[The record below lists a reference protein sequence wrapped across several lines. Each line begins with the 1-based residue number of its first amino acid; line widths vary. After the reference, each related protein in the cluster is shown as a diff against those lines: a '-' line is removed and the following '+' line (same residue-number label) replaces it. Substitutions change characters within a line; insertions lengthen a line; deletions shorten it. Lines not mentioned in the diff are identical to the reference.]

1 MRENGSLRR
10 ELNLFN
16 GVALVSGIM
25 VGSGIFYVSSY
36 VLART
41 GLSAGLDLLAWAA
54 AGVMSLMAALCYAEL
69 GTSLAKG
76 GGNYTYLSEAL
87 GPGIGFSRGFT
98 DFFIAS
104 SGSISALAMG
114 FATYFS
120 LLVPLSA
127 WQIKALA
134 IGLII
139 LLTLINLAGVKSG
152 GRLQNVFMVAQFL
165 PILLII
171 VCGLALGT
179 EGLTLSLT
187 PGQDQNPVAA
197 FSLAVVAALWA
208 YDGWTG
214 IFIVSEEMES
224 PQKDLPRAIL
234 IGVVLVTLLY
244 MLFNVALLKIH
255 SPEAIAATEAP
266 AALAAETLL
275 GGMGGVIVTVGAL
288 LAILAS
294 CNGCVLANPREIHVM
309 ARDKRFFRALAYVS
323 PGSGT
328 PVNAQLAMLAVS
340 IALILMG
347 SFEQLISLVA
357 ICEWMYHALVIAS
370 IFVLRKKRPEMER
383 PYRVWGYPVM
393 PAFALLLT
401 LTVLAAT
408 FIEAPTNA
416 VGILIPVL
424 GWILYHLYFK
434 KMENRDET
442 LQTPEERPYENGPDP
457 FHESP
462 QGRQFR
468 HSGR

>member
-1 MRENGSLRR
+1 MRKNGSLRK

-41 GLSAGLDLLAWAA
+41 GLSAGLALLAWAA

-120 LLVPLSA
+120 LLVPMSA

-134 IGLII
+134 IGLIL
-139 LLTLINLAGVKSG
+139 LLTIINLAGVKSG
-152 GRLQNVFMVAQFL
+152 GRLQNIFMVAQFL

-171 VCGLALGT
+171 FCGLVMGT
-179 EGLTLSLT
+179 EDFPLSPA
-187 PGQDQNPVAA
+187 PGQNRNPIVA
-197 FSLAVVAALWA
+197 FSVAIVAALWA

-214 IFIVSEEMES
+214 IFIVSEEMKS
-224 PQKDLPRAIL
+224 PKKDLPKAII
-234 IGVVLVTLLY
+234 IGVLLVTLLY
-244 MLFNVALLKIH
+244 MLFNVALLKIL
-255 SPEAIAATEAP
+255 SPEKIAATEAP

-275 GGMGGVIVTVGAL
+275 GGTGGVLVTVGAL

-294 CNGCVLANPREIHVM
+294 CNGCVLANPREMYVM
-309 ARDKRFFRALAYVS
+309 ARDKRFFRSLAYVS
-323 PGSGT
+323 PKSGT
-328 PVNAQLAMLAVS
+328 PVNAQLAMTTVS

-347 SFEQLISLVA
+347 TFEQLISLVA

-370 IFVLRKKRPEMER
+370 IFVLRKRRPDMER
-383 PYRVWGYPVM
+383 PYEVWGYPIM

-401 LTVLAAT
+401 LAVLATT
-408 FIEAPTNA
+408 FVESPTNA
-416 VGILIPVL
+416 VGILVPVL
-424 GWILYHLYFK
+424 GWLLYHLYFK
-434 KMENRDET
+434 KMENQDCH
-442 LQTPEERPYENGPDP
+442 TPSTIKG
-457 FHESP
+457 ESI
-462 QGRQFR
+462 
-468 HSGR
+468 